1 MKKTL
6 YSLCCAS
13 VAMIMAVPALTSCDS
28 NASDLK
34 VERAT
39 GMYSGTV
46 IVGLYVPDMQIE
58 NENMKITDEETI
70 GLAAD
75 TVDTTIKLDFSND
88 GHVKIEVDKLNDI
101 DLRIP
106 FFDEN
111 GNVRELF
118 EKGYL
123 AQAYYKVKEM
133 AEKGVLTEDEFDGF
147 CEIIDTLSDKM
158 SLSSIKTN
166 DIVAV
171 ERGAMITTYDYEQDS
186 YYAQFTM
193 LPVSY
198 SRSSN
203 ISAALEYL
211 RNLMVQKG
219 ITSTEL
225 QTMYSTI
232 NNAVPT
238 NGTIEDGWGWST
250 MAYSNYSTYI
260 DMHIE
265 RATGVLDNLTLA
277 LFGQPDPTEG
287 YLEWMPRKR
296 EIWFVVEYEG
306 RIENTGIYK
315 QISTDE

>member
-13 VAMIMAVPALTSCDS
+13 VAMMIVASALTSCDS

-34 VERAT
+34 IERAT

-46 IVGLYVPDMQIE
+46 IVGLYVPDILTE
-58 NENMKITDEETI
+58 SENMKITKEETI

-75 TVDTTIKLDFSND
+75 TVQSTIKLDFSND

-101 DLRIP
+101 NLNIP
-106 FFDEN
+106 FLNED
-111 GNVRELF
+111 GSVREIF
-118 EKGYL
+118 REGYL

-133 AEKGVLTEDEFDGF
+133 AENGELTEDEFSGF
-147 CEIIDTLSDKM
+147 REIIDTLTDKM
-158 SLSSIKTN
+158 SLSSIRTN

-171 ERGAMITTYDYEQDS
+171 ERGAMITTYDFEQDS

-198 SRSSN
+198 ERSSN
-203 ISAALEYL
+203 ITAALEYL
-211 RNLMVQKG
+211 HNLMLQKG
-219 ITSTEL
+219 ISNAEL
-225 QTMYSTI
+225 QAMYSAI
-232 NNAVPT
+232 NNAVPS

-250 MAYSNYSTYI
+250 MAYSNYSTLI

-277 LFGQPDPTEG
+277 LFGEPDPYDEIFD
-287 YLEWMPRKR
+287 LIPRKK

-306 RIENTGIYK
+306 RIEDTGAYK